1 MSEVFRGW
9 RRKTGCITLLMAC
22 IFMGQWIRIRFAL
35 DQLAPVIQMQELEVR
50 TQFLEL
56 HLFWSRFTLLSGFLL
71 TLIAAWLL
79 LSKPPQ
85 IDLDKNH

>member
-1 MSEVFRGW
+1 MGVV
-9 RRKTGCITLLMAC
+9 TLLMAC
-22 IFMGQWIRIRFAL
+22 IFMGQWIRIRFAF
-35 DQLAPVIQMQELEVR
+35 DQLAPVIQMQELKVQ

-79 LSKPPQ
+79 LSKPRQSTSKKPPEPAA
-85 IDLDKNH
+85 NEGGATS